1 MAAKGKGRVEEGWTG
16 VWDQQTQSIIHRM
29 HAQQGPTV
37 YTGNYIQYTG
47 SYIQYPVIHLA
58 AKKVEKKAYITEPFC

>member
-16 VWDQQTQSIIHRM
+16 VWDQQTQSIIHRT

-37 YTGNYIQYTG
+37 YTGN
-47 SYIQYPVIHLA
+47 YIQYPVIHLA
-58 AKKVEKKAYITEPFC
+58 AKKVEKKAYITEPLC